1 MTKPVTLLA
10 LLALVGC
17 GGNNA
22 DVPSAL
28 LDAVKH
34 QGTTAGYPAGPYGT
48 RVGDTVQNLCFDGW
62 TQPKSVGFDV
72 DQLKP
77 LCLGDFHDDPD
88 ARLLLVE
95 SCAVWCVA
103 CRFEYGGSEDHQS
116 LTDALDARRAKG
128 FRVLGT
134 IFQGGDSAPAT
145 PKDAVTWAKTFGLDF
160 PFAVD
165 DQHQLALF
173 TSPNVAPFNLLVDT
187 RTMKIVLTLDGDEP
201 AVLYGKVDAFLEK
214 PPE

>member
-1 MTKPVTLLA
+1 MTKPVALLTLWALA
-10 LLALVGC
+10 LAGC
-17 GGNNA
+17 GSNNA
-22 DVPSAL
+22 DVPAAL

-34 QGTTAGYPAGPYGT
+34 QGTTAGYPEGPYGT
-48 RVGDTVQNLCFDGW
+48 RVGDTVENLCFSGW
-62 TQPKSVGFDV
+62 THPKTAGFDAG
-72 DQLKP
+72 QLGP
-77 LCLGDFHDDPD
+77 LCLGDFNDETD

-116 LTDALDARRAKG
+116 LGDALDARRAEG

-134 IFQGGDSAPAT
+134 IFQGGNSDPAT
-145 PKDAVTWAKTFGLDF
+145 PKDAATWAKTFDVDF

-165 DQHQLALF
+165 EEHKLGLF

-187 RTMKIVLTLDGDEP
+187 RTMKIVFLLDGDEP
-201 AVLYGKVDAFLEK
+201 ATLFDKVDRFLN
-214 PPE
+214 